1 MDSTHF
7 DLVILDLRMPEINGI
22 ELYSKFKAINR
33 AVKILFVSA
42 LDVMPE
48 LVSMFE
54 IVKGDI
60 LRKPVEMNDF
70 INKIKGKLPIK
81 A

>member
-1 MDSTHF
+1 
-7 DLVILDLRMPEINGI
+7 MPEINGI
-22 ELYSKFKAINR
+22 ELYSKFKSINR

-48 LVSMFE
+48 LVSIFPE
-54 IVKGDI
+54 IVKDDI

-81 A
+81 E